1 MRRLIMTFALIILAF
16 TLTSAPA
23 SAGYGWC
30 RTDPVVLIDGRIVNV
45 TVTGPL
51 LAPLKVTGPNQMVIR
66 TPEDVD
72 SYLVLKDLGFG
83 RGEVVSFETTPRL
96 KKTDQGIE
104 VEVAVYVPAR
114 DSSMF
119 VGVEFAPHI
128 VGLLAPSKAEGTA
141 NEWVVLRTVLR

>member
-1 MRRLIMTFALIILAF
+1 MRRLVTALVLAAVALAVV
-16 TLTSAPA
+16 TAPT

-30 RTDPVVLIDGRIVNV
+30 RTDPVVLIDGRIVNI

-51 LAPLKVTGPNQMVIR
+51 LAPLKVTGPNQVVVR

-72 SYLVLKDLGFG
+72 SYLILADLGFG
-83 RGEVVSFETTPRL
+83 RGEVVSFERTPRL
-96 KKTDQGIE
+96 QKTEQGIE

-119 VGVEFAPHI
+119 VGVEFAPNV

-141 NEWVVLRTVLR
+141 NEWVVLRAVLR